1 VKIFITGA
9 SGFIGKH
16 LTDYLLNKGH
26 KVTAV
31 ARSSDRKLIRH
42 ENFHYISADTTQGG
56 MWQEALQGKDAIVNL
71 AGISIFKR
79 WTPTNKKR
87 IYDSRILTTR
97 NLVES
102 LPPDNGV
109 VFCSTSA
116 VGCYGN
122 RGDDLL
128 TEREPFGTDFL
139 AGVSRDW
146 EAEAFTAKDKG
157 LRVVAMR
164 FGIVLGKNGGA
175 MEKMVP
181 PFRFFM
187 GGPLGNGMQWFPW
200 IHIDDLMSAIMF
212 VVENKDING
221 AVNFCSPNPVRN
233 RELAKTLGHILKKPA
248 LIPAPAFFIRLF
260 LGELGSSFLSSQ
272 RTVPD
277 KLLAYG
283 FNFRYPD
290 IKEAVRNIL
299 ES

>member
-1 VKIFITGA
+1 MTGG

-16 LTDYLLNKGH
+16 LTDYLLSKGH
-26 KVTAV
+26 QVTAI

-42 ENFHYISADTTQGG
+42 KNFQYISADATQGG
-56 MWQEALQGKDAIVNL
+56 IWQEALQGKDAAVNL
-71 AGISIFKR
+71 AGVSIFKR
-79 WTPTNKKR
+79 WTPANKKH
-87 IYDSRILTTR
+87 IYDSRILSTR
-97 NLVES
+97 NLVDS
-102 LPPDNGV
+102 LPPNNGFV
-109 VFCSTSA
+109 LSSTSA

-128 TEREPFGTDFL
+128 TEREPFGNDFL

-146 EAEAFTAKDKG
+146 EAEAFAAEEKG
-157 LRVVAMR
+157 VRVVAMR

-175 MEKMVP
+175 MKKMVP
-181 PFRFFM
+181 PFRFFV

-200 IHIDDLMSAIMF
+200 IHIDDLISAIMF
-212 VVENKDING
+212 VLENEGING

-233 RELAKTLGHILKKPA
+233 GDFARTMGHVLKRPA
-248 LIPAPAFFIRLF
+248 FMPVPAFFIRLF

-277 KLLAYG
+277 KLLAHG
-283 FNFRYPD
+283 FNFQYPD

-299 ES
+299 KR